1 MGMVSKVGAVLFS
14 LCILGTCHA
23 SQFTVEPFHPEAGE
37 RGSAN
42 SAFRLRGLASDYGLQ
57 HTGASEALPA
67 PRRGS
72 PGAANGEPE
81 AAARTAPPG
90 TPSHSRPHLIELT
103 SANWRPLTPQEKRGL
118 FTHDLL
124 HWETHVSLILDAGFS
139 LGIGDRSYLGGGGPG
154 LGRRY
159 GLNIAD
165 EVNFTFFNVYLFPVI
180 FHQDPRY
187 IPRDRG
193 GTKDRLEYA
202 LSRTVVTRDDSGRSE
217 INKSKILGIVFATA
231 LSSAYYAATGANVSA
246 GGDFASMGINLAS
259 DAAFNVLKEFWP
271 DFARKIKMNVWIS
284 NLVRAALRDSIR
296 VS

>member
-1 MGMVSKVGAVLFS
+1 MRGFAW
-14 LCILGTCHA
+14 CR
-23 SQFTVEPFHPEAGE
+23 ERRDRAG
-37 RGSAN
+37 RAN
-42 SAFRLRGLASDYGLQ
+42 R
-57 HTGASEALPA
+57 T
-67 PRRGS
+67 
-72 PGAANGEPE
+72 PG
-81 AAARTAPPG
+81 RS
-90 TPSHSRPHLIELT
+90 SHSRPHLIELT

-124 HWETHVSLILDAGFS
+124 HWETHVSLILDASFS
-139 LGIGDRSYLGGGGPG
+139 LAIGDRSYLGGGGPG

-165 EVNFTFFNVYLFPVI
+165 EVDFTFFNVYLFPVI

-193 GTKDRLEYA
+193 GTKARLEYA
-202 LSRTVVTRDDSGRSE
+202 LSRTIVTRDDSGRSE
-217 INKSKILGIVFATA
+217 INKSKILGIVLATS

-246 GGDFASMGINLAS
+246 GGNFASMGINLAS